1 MEIKEYKKRALK
13 ALKGRFITLSLM
25 WFVAIIIYSLLT
37 ASIIFSG
44 IMINANENNY
54 SIAEKVK
61 EEYVTNIVNETES
74 QEGFFIQGMTSDEKQ
89 IIVEKAEKMVNE
101 DEDMSIMIKCAKI
114 LDKIRKDRDTMIKVV
129 FIVAV
134 LLFILGIG
142 IISMGLFRAH
152 ILVGKMEDIQLRVL
166 FTSVK
171 GVWKMYII
179 MFITVL
185 ATGIGTLLFVIPGIY
200 LQCRLFFAPFV
211 LANDPRK
218 KIGKCLKES
227 WEISKYGRIKSFLI
241 LCLSFVGWIIVASC
255 LISLTT
261 KILYIFT
268 LVINAVLYAYMY
280 ESITQYYLH
289 NAGLDFSINF
299 ENGHE

>member
-1 MEIKEYKKRALK
+1 MEIKEYKKRALI

-25 WFVAIIIYSLLT
+25 WFVAIIIYSLLM

-44 IMINANENNY
+44 IMIYANENNY
-54 SIAEKVK
+54 SIAEKLK
-61 EEYVTNIVNETES
+61 EEYVTNIVNGTES
-74 QEGFFIQGMTSDEKQ
+74 QEGLYIQGMTSAEKQ
-89 IIVEKAEKMVNE
+89 IIVERAEKIINE
-101 DEDMSIMIKCAKI
+101 DEDMSMMIKCAKI

-129 FIVAV
+129 FAV
-134 LLFILGIG
+134 SVILFILGIG
-142 IISMGLFRAH
+142 IISMGLFKAH

-171 GVWKMYII
+171 GVWKMYVI
-179 MFITVL
+179 MFIIGLATVL
-185 ATGIGTLLFVIPGIY
+185 GTLLFIIPGIY
-200 LQCRLFFAPFV
+200 WQCRLFFAPFV
-211 LANDPRK
+211 LANDPKK

-227 WEISKYGRIKSFLI
+227 WEISKYAGIKSFLF
-241 LCLSFVGWIIVASC
+241 LCISFIGTIIVASC

-261 KILYIFT
+261 KILYMFS

-299 ENGHE
+299 ENSYD